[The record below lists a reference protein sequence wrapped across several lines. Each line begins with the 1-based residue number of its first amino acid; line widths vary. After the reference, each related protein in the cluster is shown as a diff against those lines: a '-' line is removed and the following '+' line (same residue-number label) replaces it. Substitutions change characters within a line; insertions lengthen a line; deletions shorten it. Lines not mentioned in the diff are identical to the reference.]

1 MKRSMRNWV
10 KNENVQMTAIAFATA
25 VGAQFKINPFREDY
39 FRIGLGVSILLF
51 LLMIMPHLSYVKTGI
66 LTGIAN
72 LLFQSADLINHVQTV
87 SILES
92 MRDNLGA
99 GVYYVVFAYGLSK
112 FRHRFH
118 EMQPLLLG
126 GLITC
131 IDFSSN
137 LVELLLRGMLSG
149 TNIFYMKEWLYLL
162 VVGGLRSYFVIGLY
176 NSFAVRQMRLLHAEQ
191 EKRIEQMLNVN
202 SGLYG
207 EVFYLKKAMNTIE
220 GITADSYDLYRD
232 LREQDLNQYSQRTL
246 GIAQQ
251 IHEVKK
257 DSQRILAGL
266 LKLYD
271 NEKAVNMSLSEV
283 LNFAS
288 KANRK
293 YSEMLHKQVE
303 IDIEQQ
309 YDCESPYYIP
319 LLTVM
324 NNLIANAVEA
334 IEHDGTIRIRV
345 YEQEDDV
352 HFVVTDNG
360 KGVPE
365 AKRDVIFEPGYTTKF
380 NEVGIAATGIGLSHV
395 RDIVQ
400 SLAGQIT
407 VESAPAGAK
416 GTTFGIAIPKMNLI
430 KGADVNDTFYHDRG

>member
-1 MKRSMRNWV
+1 MRNWV

-66 LTGIAN
+66 LAGIAN
-72 LLFQSADLINHVQTV
+72 FIFQSVDLLNHVS
-87 SILES
+87 SISIIES
-92 MRDNLGA
+92 MQDNLGA
-99 GVYYVVFAYGLSK
+99 GMYYVVFAYGLSK
-112 FRHRFH
+112 FKNRFH
-118 EMQPLLLG
+118 EIPPLLLG

-137 LVELLLRGMLSG
+137 LVELFIRGVLSG

-162 VVGGLRSYFVIGLY
+162 VLGGVRSYFIIGLY

-191 EKRIEQMLNVN
+191 EKRMEQMLSVN

-220 GITADSYDLYRD
+220 GITVDSYDLYRD
-232 LREQDLNQYSQRTL
+232 LREQDLNEYSQRTL

-271 NEKAVNMSLSEV
+271 SEKSVNMSLSEV
-283 LNFAS
+283 LNFAI
-288 KANRK
+288 KGNRK
-293 YSEMLHKQVE
+293 YSEMLNKKIE
-303 IDIEQQ
+303 IHIEQQ
-309 YDCESPYYIP
+309 YDCDSPYYIP
-319 LLTVM
+319 LLTVI

-334 IEHDGTIRIRV
+334 IEYNGTIRIRV
-345 YEQEDDV
+345 WEEGADV
-352 HFVVTDNG
+352 QFAVIDSG
-360 KGVPE
+360 KGVPDT
-365 AKRDVIFEPGYTTKF
+365 KHDVIFEPGYTTKF
-380 NEVGIAATGIGLSHV
+380 NELGIAATGIGLSHV
-395 RDIVQ
+395 RDIVH
-400 SLAGQIT
+400 SLEGRIV
-407 VESAPAGAK
+407 VESAPQGGK
-416 GTTFGIAIPKMNLI
+416 GSAFIVSIPKANLI
-430 KGADVNDTFYHDRG
+430 NEDGADQMVQMDK

>member
-1 MKRSMRNWV
+1 MIMRNWV
-10 KNENVQMTAIAFATA
+10 RNENVQMFAVALATA
-25 VGAQFKINPFREDY
+25 VGALFKINPFREDY

-51 LLMIMPHLSYVKTGI
+51 LLMLMPHLSYVKTGI
-66 LTGIAN
+66 LAGVAN
-72 LLFQSADLINHVQTV
+72 FIFQSADLLNHVH
-87 SILES
+87 SISIIES
-92 MRDNLGA
+92 MQDNLGA
-99 GVYYVVFAYGLSK
+99 GIYYVVFTSGLSK
-112 FRHRFH
+112 LKNRFH
-118 EMQPLLLG
+118 EIPPLVLG

-137 LVELLLRGMLSG
+137 LVELFIRGVLSG

-162 VVGGLRSYFVIGLY
+162 VLGGLRSYFIIGLY

-191 EKRIEQMLNVN
+191 EKRMEQMLSVN

-220 GITADSYDLYRD
+220 GIAVDSYDLYRD
-232 LREQDLNQYSQRTL
+232 LREQELNPYSQRTL

-271 NEKAVNMSLSEV
+271 SEKSVNMSLSEV
-283 LNFAS
+283 LNFAT
-288 KANRK
+288 KGNRK
-293 YSEMLHKQVE
+293 YSEMLNKKIE
-303 IDIEQQ
+303 IHMEQH
-309 YDCESPYYIP
+309 YDCDSPYYIP

-334 IEHDGTIRIRV
+334 IETEGTIRIRV
-345 YEQEDDV
+345 WEQGADV
-352 HFVVTDNG
+352 HLEVMDSG

-400 SLAGQIT
+400 SLEGRIN
-407 VESAPAGAK
+407 VESAPQGER
-416 GTTFGIAIPKMNLI
+416 GSGFVVSIPKANLI
-430 KGADVNDTFYHDRG
+430 KETHGQTHM

>member
-1 MKRSMRNWV
+1 MRNWV

-112 FRHRFH
+112 LRHRFH

-137 LVELLLRGMLSG
+137 FVELLLRGMLSG

-191 EKRIEQMLNVN
+191 EKRMEQMLSVN

-207 EVFYLKKAMNTIE
+207 EAFYLQKAMNTIE
-220 GITADSYDLYRD
+220 GIAVDSYDLYRD
-232 LREQDLNQYSQRTL
+232 LREQELNQYSQRTL

-271 NEKAVNMSLSEV
+271 SEKAVNMSLSEV
-283 LNFAS
+283 LNFAI
-288 KANRK
+288 KGNRK
-293 YSEMLHKQVE
+293 YSEMLNRKIE
-303 IDIEQQ
+303 IRIEQQ
-309 YDCESPYYIP
+309 YDCDSPYYIP

-334 IEHDGTIRIRV
+334 IENDGTIRIGV
-345 YEQEDDV
+345 LEEGADV
-352 HFVVTDNG
+352 QFVVIDSG

-365 AKRDVIFEPGYTTKF
+365 AKRDIIFEPGYTTKF

-400 SLAGQIT
+400 SLEGRIS
-407 VESAPAGAK
+407 VESAPQGDK
-416 GTTFGIAIPKMNLI
+416 GSAFVVSIPKANLVNGD
-430 KGADVNDTFYHDRG
+430 GADDALYYDRG

>member
-1 MKRSMRNWV
+1 MMRNWV
-10 KNENVQMTAIAFATA
+10 RNENVQMTAVAFATA
-25 VGAQFKINPFREDY
+25 VGALFKINPFREDY

-51 LLMIMPHLSYVKTGI
+51 LLMLMPHLSYVKTGI
-66 LTGIAN
+66 LAGIAN
-72 LLFQSADLINHVQTV
+72 FIFQSADLLNHVN
-87 SILES
+87 SISIIES
-92 MRDNLGA
+92 MQDNLGA
-99 GVYYVVFAYGLSK
+99 GMYYVVFTYGLSK
-112 FRHRFH
+112 LKNRFH
-118 EMQPLLLG
+118 EIPPLVLG

-137 LVELLLRGMLSG
+137 LVELFIRGVLSG

-162 VVGGLRSYFVIGLY
+162 VLGGLRSYFIIGLY

-191 EKRIEQMLNVN
+191 EKRMEQMLSVN

-220 GITADSYDLYRD
+220 GIAVDSYDLYRD
-232 LREQDLNQYSQRTL
+232 LREKDLNQYSQRTL

-271 NEKAVNMSLSEV
+271 SEKSVNMSLSEV
-283 LNFAS
+283 LNFAT
-288 KANRK
+288 KGNRK
-293 YSEMLHKQVE
+293 YSEMLNKKIE
-303 IDIEQQ
+303 IHIEQQ
-309 YDCESPYYIP
+309 YDCDSPYYIP

-334 IEHDGTIRIRV
+334 IKNDGTIRIRV
-345 YEQEDDV
+345 LEEGADV
-352 HFVVTDNG
+352 QFVVIDSG

-400 SLAGQIT
+400 SLEGRIS
-407 VESAPAGAK
+407 VKSAPQGEK
-416 GTTFGIAIPKMNLI
+416 GSTFVVSIPKANLI
-430 KGADVNDTFYHDRG
+430 NEDGADDAFYPDRG

>member
-1 MKRSMRNWV
+1 MRNWV

-112 FRHRFH
+112 FRHQFH

-137 LVELLLRGMLSG
+137 FVELLLRGMLSG

-191 EKRIEQMLNVN
+191 EKRMEQMLSVN

-207 EVFYLKKAMNTIE
+207 EAFYLQKAMNTIE
-220 GITADSYDLYRD
+220 GIAVDSYDLYRD
-232 LREQDLNQYSQRTL
+232 LREQELNQYSQRTL

-283 LNFAS
+283 LNFAI
-288 KANRK
+288 KGNRK
-293 YSEMLHKQVE
+293 YSEMLNRKIE
-303 IDIEQQ
+303 IRIEQQ
-309 YDCESPYYIP
+309 YDCDSPYYIP

-334 IEHDGTIRIRV
+334 IKNDGTIRIRV
-345 YEQEDDV
+345 LEEGADV
-352 HFVVTDNG
+352 QFVVIDSG
-360 KGVPE
+360 KGVPQ

-400 SLAGQIT
+400 SLEGRIS
-407 VESAPAGAK
+407 VKSAPQGEK
-416 GTTFGIAIPKMNLI
+416 GSSFVVSIPKANLI
-430 KGADVNDTFYHDRG
+430 NEDGADDAFYPDRG

>member
-1 MKRSMRNWV
+1 MRSWV
-10 KNENVQMTAIAFATA
+10 RNENVQMFAVALATA
-25 VGAQFKINPFREDY
+25 VGALFKINPFQEDY

-66 LTGIAN
+66 LAGIAN
-72 LLFQSADLINHVQTV
+72 FIFQSADLLNHVN
-87 SILES
+87 SISIIES
-92 MRDNLGA
+92 MQDNLGA
-99 GVYYVVFAYGLSK
+99 GMYYVVFTYGLSQFK
-112 FRHRFH
+112 NKFH
-118 EMQPLLLG
+118 EIPPLLLG

-137 LVELLLRGMLSG
+137 LVELFIRGVLSG

-162 VVGGLRSYFVIGLY
+162 VLGGLRSYFIIGLY

-191 EKRIEQMLNVN
+191 EKRMEQMLSVN

-220 GITADSYDLYRD
+220 GITVDSYDLYRD

-271 NEKAVNMSLSEV
+271 SEKSVNMSLSEV
-283 LNFAS
+283 LNFAT
-288 KANRK
+288 KGNRK
-293 YSEMLHKQVE
+293 YSEMLNKKIE
-303 IDIEQQ
+303 IHIEQQ
-309 YDCESPYYIP
+309 YDCDSPYYIP

-334 IEHDGTIRIRV
+334 IEKDGTIQIRV
-345 YEQEDDV
+345 LEEGVNVQ
-352 HFVVTDNG
+352 FVVIDSG

-400 SLAGQIT
+400 SLEGRIA
-407 VESAPAGAK
+407 VESATQGGK
-416 GTTFGIAIPKMNLI
+416 GSAFVVSIPKANLI
-430 KGADVNDTFYHDRG
+430 KEVGGDDTFYQDRG

>member
-1 MKRSMRNWV
+1 MMRNWV
-10 KNENVQMTAIAFATA
+10 RNENVQMVAVAFATA

-66 LTGIAN
+66 LTGIASFF
-72 LLFQSADLINHVQTV
+72 FQSADLLNHVNSI

-99 GVYYVVFAYGLSK
+99 GIYYVVFAYGLSK
-112 FRHRFH
+112 FKNRFH
-118 EMQPLLLG
+118 EFQPLILG
-126 GLITC
+126 GIIMC

-137 LVELLLRGMLSG
+137 LVELFIRGVLSG
-149 TNIFYMKEWLYLL
+149 ANIFYMKEWLYLL

-191 EKRIEQMLNVN
+191 EKRMEQMLSVN

-220 GITADSYDLYRD
+220 GITVDSYDLYRE
-232 LREQDLNQYSQRTL
+232 LREQDMNQYSHRML

-271 NEKAVNMSLSEV
+271 SEKEVHMTLSEV
-283 LNFAS
+283 LNYAT
-288 KANRK
+288 KGNRK
-293 YSEMLHKQVE
+293 YSEMLNKKIE
-303 IDIEQQ
+303 IHIEQQ
-309 YDCESPYYIP
+309 YDFESPYYIP

-334 IEHDGTIRIRV
+334 IENNGTIQIRV
-345 YEQEDDV
+345 IKQDINV
-352 HFVVTDNG
+352 QLVVMDSG

-400 SLAGQIT
+400 SLEGRISM
-407 VESAPAGAK
+407 ESAPRGEQ
-416 GTTFGIAIPKMNLI
+416 GSTFIVCIPTANLI
-430 KGADVNDTFYHDRG
+430 KGAGVDDAFYPERG

>member
-137 LVELLLRGMLSG
+137 FVELLLRGMLSG

-191 EKRIEQMLNVN
+191 EKRMEQMLSVN

-207 EVFYLKKAMNTIE
+207 EAFYLQKAMNTIE
-220 GITADSYDLYRD
+220 GIAVDSYDLYRD
-232 LREQDLNQYSQRTL
+232 LREQELNQYSQRTL

-271 NEKAVNMSLSEV
+271 SEKAVNMSLSEV
-283 LNFAS
+283 LNFAI
-288 KANRK
+288 KGNRK
-293 YSEMLHKQVE
+293 YSEMLNRKIE
-303 IDIEQQ
+303 IRIEQQ
-309 YDCESPYYIP
+309 YDCDSPYYIP

-334 IEHDGTIRIRV
+334 IENDGTIRIRV
-345 YEQEDDV
+345 LEEGADV
-352 HFVVTDNG
+352 QFVVIDSG

-400 SLAGQIT
+400 SLEGRIS
-407 VESAPAGAK
+407 VESAPQGDK
-416 GTTFGIAIPKMNLI
+416 GSAFVVSIPKANLVNGD
-430 KGADVNDTFYHDRG
+430 GANQMVQMDK

>member
-1 MKRSMRNWV
+1 
-10 KNENVQMTAIAFATA
+10 MTAIAFATA

-191 EKRIEQMLNVN
+191 EKRMEQMLNVN

-309 YDCESPYYIP
+309 YDCDSPYYIP

-334 IEHDGTIRIRV
+334 IERDGTIRIRV
-345 YEQEDDV
+345 YEQDDGV
-352 HFVVTDNG
+352 HFVVIDSG

-407 VESAPAGAK
+407 VESAPPGAQ
-416 GTTFGIAIPKMNLI
+416 GTTFSIAIPKMNLI
-430 KGADVNDTFYHDRG
+430 KGADVDDTFYHDRG

>member
-1 MKRSMRNWV
+1 MRNWV
-10 KNENVQMTAIAFATA
+10 RNENVQMAAVAVATA

-72 LLFQSADLINHVQTV
+72 FIFQSADLLNHVHSLSV
-87 SILES
+87 LES
-92 MRDNLGA
+92 MRANLGA
-99 GVYYVVFAYGLSK
+99 GMYYVVFAYGLSK
-112 FRHRFH
+112 FKNRFH
-118 EMQPLLLG
+118 ELQPLLLG

-137 LVELLLRGMLSG
+137 LVELFIRGVLSG

-191 EKRIEQMLNVN
+191 EKRMEQMLSVN

-207 EVFYLKKAMNTIE
+207 EAFYLKKAMNTIE

-232 LREQDLNQYSQRTL
+232 LREQDMHQYSQRTL

-283 LNFAS
+283 LNFAT
-288 KANRK
+288 KGNRK
-293 YSEMLHKQVE
+293 YSQMLNKKIE
-303 IDIEQQ
+303 IYIEQR
-309 YDCESPYYIP
+309 YDCDSPYYIP

-334 IEHDGTIRIRV
+334 IETDGTIRIRV
-345 YEQEDDV
+345 WEQGADV
-352 HFVVTDNG
+352 HLEVMDSG

-365 AKRDVIFEPGYTTKF
+365 AKRNVIFEPGYTTKF

-400 SLAGQIT
+400 SLEGRIS
-407 VESAPAGAK
+407 VESAPQGEK
-416 GTTFGIAIPKMNLI
+416 GSAFVISIPKANLI
-430 KGADVNDTFYHDRG
+430 KEAGVDDAFYHDRG